1 MSSSQSQQE
10 LKRVDG
16 LWFPD
21 ASLILRAENSL
32 FRVHGSIL
40 AARSSVFQD
49 MISFPQPPR
58 SEGGQSDIDTVDG
71 HGVVVLHDAAAE
83 VEAFL
88 RAIFDSSFFEPP
100 PAAVD
105 YFMVVGILRLA
116 HKYDVPYLFR
126 RALCHLNS
134 RYPTDFPSFLKRRE
148 QEDAGLCCLDDDCNC
163 FDLTLHMSAVKA
175 ATEVGALW
183 LLPAA
188 YYSVVSRSD
197 FMETALEHLQAHEI
211 RKVLIAQIHFV
222 RATVDVHAFLERL
235 PTPSCRT
242 RRKCRACASEAHEVL
257 HSRRVDQD
265 DSDPVSNW
273 VLFGCESELCESCE
287 VFAIER
293 FDNAQS
299 EFWARLPFSLGLPG
313 WTELKEMR
321 TASME
326 NTL

>member
-58 SEGGQSDIDTVDG
+58 SEGGQHDIDTVDG
-71 HGVVVLHDAAAE
+71 HAVVVLHDAAAE

-126 RALCHLNS
+126 RALSHLDS
-134 RYPTDFPSFLKRRE
+134 RYPTDFSDFLERRE
-148 QEDAGLCCLDDDCNC
+148 REDCPVDDC
-163 FDLTLHMSAVKA
+163 DWVDPTLHMSVVRA

-183 LLPAA
+183 LLPTA
-188 YYSVVSRSD
+188 YYSVASRTD
-197 FMETALEHLQAHEI
+197 FMESAFEHLQAHEI
-211 RKVLIAQIHFV
+211 QKYLIAQIHFV
-222 RATVDVHAFLERL
+222 RATADVHAFLWKL

-242 RRKCRACASEAHEVL
+242 RRGCRARMSRVHKNLIWQRAS
-257 HSRRVDQD
+257 QD
-265 DSDPVSNW
+265 DFDPLLEW
-273 VLFGCESELCESCE
+273 DWEPGLCQSCDAFVNE
-287 VFAIER
+287 KL
-293 FDNAQS
+293 DNAQL
-299 EFWARLPFSLGLPG
+299 EFWTRLPFLLGLPG